1 MGPRHSV
8 FSTAILV
15 WLHCPAMPSGCCLDT
30 VQIVKIGLA
39 AHSRL
44 EPSPRDE
51 RSIDSTFSSRYDSS
65 SGSSGD
71 DSESDD
77 GLGGDLWAQFIRA
90 DGGDRL
96 YLLDTTNEVG
106 DVDCPTSKCTPMLSA
121 VVGITDTNWLMD
133 SMMIGVLEAYGKL
146 ATRAQ
151 YVSQPIGHRMARA
164 CKLMEHELRRSFTR
178 HLPQYPD
185 TSHEVSRV
193 FPPVY
198 KATRTAVMTGPNGK
212 VALVKAV
219 DELAEQTVE
228 DLLHEF
234 WRRLKD
240 GGTHHSN
247 PDQVAFWD
255 MLLAFELADPLSN
268 GAEFDVSDR
277 AWLAVGMI
285 CERFAIGSLADVQTE
300 IMAARD
306 LAFVGDWLTAE
317 DQRLA
322 KVNLLAFFCEVYG
335 ASYGA
340 TDGSNAAH
348 GRAEW
353 KKLPLFAL
361 FAKAVF
367 VIMVSSAVVE
377 ALFSRS
383 VYCTLYG
390 TMNRVRMY
398 CALLITNV
406 CVWLYL

>member
-1 MGPRHSV
+1 MGS
-8 FSTAILV
+8 
-15 WLHCPAMPSGCCLDT
+15 
-30 VQIVKIGLA
+30 K
-39 AHSRL
+39 
-44 EPSPRDE
+44 
-51 RSIDSTFSSRYDSS
+51 
-65 SGSSGD
+65 
-71 DSESDD
+71 
-77 GLGGDLWAQFIRA
+77 
-90 DGGDRL
+90 
-96 YLLDTTNEVG
+96 VG
-106 DVDCPTSKCTPMLSA
+106 
-121 VVGITDTNWLMD
+121 
-133 SMMIGVLEAYGKL
+133 
-146 ATRAQ
+146 Q
-151 YVSQPIGHRMARA
+151 
-164 CKLMEHELRRSFTR
+164 
-178 HLPQYPD
+178 LPFDYQ
-185 TSHEVSRV
+185 
-193 FPPVY
+193 
-198 KATRTAVMTGPNGK
+198 
-212 VALVKAV
+212 
-219 DELAEQTVE
+219 
-228 DLLHEF
+228 
-234 WRRLKD
+234 
-240 GGTHHSN
+240 
-247 PDQVAFWD
+247 
-255 MLLAFELADPLSN
+255 PLSN